1 MYKLSELLWHC
12 RDLPESVSATSFIN
26 EFDQFFSCKNFLD
39 IPSDTKVECGDFI
52 YLKKAVE
59 GLNLDTTRLDNC
71 TIYDITDSN
80 AKTYQQFI
88 EIANPMQPTQQIP
101 TELSLE
107 ISKSD
112 TELENNT
119 LIDE

>member
-12 RDLPESVSATSFIN
+12 RNLQECVPADTFVREYK
-26 EFDQFFSCKNFLD
+26 QFFACENSLD
-39 IPSDTKVECGDFI
+39 IPSDTKIIHGDFV

-80 AKTYQQFI
+80 AKTYQQF
-88 EIANPMQPTQQIP
+88 
-101 TELSLE
+101 S
-107 ISKSD
+107 
-112 TELENNT
+112 
-119 LIDE
+119 